1 MINVTALVQL
11 KAFARQDGG
20 ILALTWIASF
30 IMMIYMPQ
38 YPYGNLLAL
47 ATPFIVGWRLCA
59 FRNYALD
66 GAISFRR
73 GFAYSCYTFFY
84 ASLVF
89 ALGQYVYLKY
99 IDGDSIR
106 NMLAETVRV
115 LSPLY
120 QQQGM
125 SVQEIKTASAMM
137 TALKPIELA
146 LIFMMQNLMIGLM
159 ISLPLA
165 LVCRR
170 SGATRR

>member
-20 ILALTWIASF
+20 ILALAWIASF
-30 IMMIYMPQ
+30 VLMIYAPNQ
-38 YPYGNLLAL
+38 PFGNLLAL
-47 ATPFIVGWRLCA
+47 ATPLIVGWRLCA

-66 GAISFRR
+66 GKISFRR

-106 NMLAETVRV
+106 SMLTETVRV
-115 LSPLY
+115 LTPLY
-120 QQQGM
+120 QQQGLTTK
-125 SVQEIKTASAMM
+125 EINAAAQMM
-137 TALKPIELA
+137 TALKPIELS

-165 LVCRR
+165 LICRR
-170 SGATRR
+170 SRGRGE